1 MSDEVNQQTAPVKEQ
16 QATPG
21 QNDNQAK
28 SQTYNQIAADHID
41 TLSIINEQLPKLLAY
56 SAAAI
61 SQLTNNPVETSAQK
75 TSQTAQKPANKRYGP

>member
-16 QATPG
+16 QASPG

-28 SQTYNQIAADHID
+28 SQTYNQIAASHID

-75 TSQTAQKPANKRYGP
+75 DQPDSKRYGP